1 MPIEFIGMIATQ
13 EQSEIH
19 PRSGPVVDRAFV
31 RAFARAHEEAGF
43 DKVLIG
49 YSAGRPD
56 GLQVAAYAAA
66 HSERLHFLI
75 AHRPGFVFPTVAAR
89 SFATLDQF
97 TEGRVA
103 LHTITGGNDAEQRR
117 DGDYL
122 SKDERY
128 ARTDE
133 YLEILERAWTSSEPF
148 SFDGQFYR
156 FENFASEVRPF
167 QQPRI
172 PIYFG
177 GSSEAAYQVGAK
189 HADVYAL
196 WGEPLAETAGQIAAV
211 RAEAEKCGRSPRF
224 SVSFRPILGPTEEL
238 AWARARAILAATQAN
253 VHSSGGQLIPSHIRV
268 SPGRAPENAG
278 SQRLLAAAA
287 AGERHDRALWTPL
300 ATATGAAGN
309 STALV
314 GTPETVAQALLDY
327 VDIGVTTILI
337 RGYDPYADAIDYGRE
352 LLPLVKGEVER
363 RDRAARATRTAENI
377 ARAQRP

>member
-1 MPIEFIGMIATQ
+1 VPIEFIGMIATQ

-19 PRSGPVVDRAFV
+19 PRSGPVVDPGFV
-31 RAFARAHEEAGF
+31 RAFARAHEDAGF

-66 HSERLHFLI
+66 HTERLHYLI

-97 TEGRVA
+97 TQGRIA
-103 LHTITGGNDAEQRR
+103 LHAITGGNDAEQRR

-122 SKDERY
+122 PKDERY

-133 YLEILERAWTSSEPF
+133 YLEILKRAWTSSESF
-148 SFDGQFYR
+148 SFAGQHYQ
-156 FENFASEVRPF
+156 FENFSSEVRPF

-177 GSSEAAYQVGAK
+177 GSSAVAYQVGAK

-211 RAEAEKCGRSPRF
+211 RAEAARYGRSPRF
-224 SVSFRPILGPTEEL
+224 SVSFRPILGATEEL
-238 AWARARAILAATQAN
+238 AWERAHNILAATQAN

-300 ATATGAAGN
+300 AAATGAAGN

-337 RGYDPYADAIDYGRE
+337 RGYEPYADAIDYGRT
-352 LLPLVKGEVER
+352 LLPLVRAEVER
-363 RDRAARATRTAENI
+363 RDFLSRAADQRLATG
-377 ARAQRP
+377 

>member
-1 MPIEFIGMIATQ
+1 MPIEFVGMIATQ
-13 EQSEIH
+13 QQSEIH

-31 RAFARAHEEAGF
+31 RAFARAHEDAGF

-49 YSAGRPD
+49 YSAARPD
-56 GLQVAAYAAA
+56 GLLVAAYAAA
-66 HSERLHFLI
+66 HTERLQFLI

-97 TEGRVA
+97 TQGRVA
-103 LHTITGGNDAEQRR
+103 LHTITGGNDAEQHR

-128 ARTDE
+128 SRTDE
-133 YLEILERAWTSSEPF
+133 YLRILEQAWTSEEPF
-148 SFDGQFYR
+148 SFEGQHYR
-156 FENFASEVRPF
+156 FENFSSEVRPF

-177 GSSEAAYQVGAK
+177 GSSEAAYRVGAK

-211 RAEAEKCGRSPRF
+211 RAEAARYGRSPRF
-224 SVSFRPILGPTEEL
+224 SVSFRPILAATEEL
-238 AWARARAILAATQAN
+238 AWERAHRILAATQAN
-253 VHSSGGQLIPSHIRV
+253 VRATRGQFAPSHIRY
-268 SPGRAPENAG
+268 SPDRRPENAG
-278 SQRLLAAAA
+278 SQRLLDAAA

-300 ATATGAAGN
+300 AAATGAAGN

-314 GTPETVAQALLDY
+314 GTPETVAKALLDY
-327 VDIGVTTILI
+327 VDIGVTTVLI
-337 RGYDPYADAIDYGRE
+337 RGYDPYDDAIDYGRH
-352 LLPLVKGEVER
+352 LLPLVRAEVKR
-363 RDRAARATRTAENI
+363 RDR
-377 ARAQRP
+377 Q